1 MAYIIQTRFQFKS
14 INIVIKTIESIIN
27 KIISKIVIDLQVQ
40 KLLNAYKQTKIHDG
54 ARTLNVY

>member
-14 INIVIKTIESIIN
+14 INIVIKTIESITN

-40 KLLNAYKQTKIHDG
+40 KLLNPYKQTKIHDG